1 MLSSDAGRQGGVEC
15 TVEVYPRGGGETG
28 LESTYGWTTAA
39 QAGGGHGPNTC
50 STTSLVCLGLCD
62 GLVSN

>member
-1 MLSSDAGRQGGVEC
+1 MYGRSLSE
-15 TVEVYPRGGGETG
+15 GGGETG